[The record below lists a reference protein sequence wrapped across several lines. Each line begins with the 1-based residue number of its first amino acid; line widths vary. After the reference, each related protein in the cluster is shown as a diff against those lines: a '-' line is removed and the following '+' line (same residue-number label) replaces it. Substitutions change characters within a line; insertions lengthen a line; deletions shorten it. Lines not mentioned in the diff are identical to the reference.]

1 MAAPSSGSLLERHRG
16 EEKQPPLAGHTSGHE
31 NVAEL
36 DLPAQLPLQ
45 WNVTAQASTGS
56 ARSAWLAAQL
66 QHQK

>member
-16 EEKQPPLAGHTSGHE
+16 EEKQPPLAGHTSRHV

-45 WNVTAQASTGS
+45 WNVTTQASTRS
-56 ARSAWLAAQL
+56 ARSAWLAVQL

>member
-16 EEKQPPLAGHTSGHE
+16 EEKQPPLAGHSSGHE

-56 ARSAWLAAQL
+56 ARSAWLGAQL
-66 QHQK
+66 HHQK